1 MVVNRLIALPRWTK
15 RTLVILLDFIL
26 LLQAAWISYSLR
38 IGVFT
43 YWNEPIAKIVLVT
56 VPSALILFAI
66 VGVYKTI
73 FRFADLGVMR
83 VLTRAFFIYGFLM
96 IIVLTIG
103 SLEGVP
109 RTLGILQPLILFLM
123 MIGSRI
129 AVRFV
134 LIDLIGRRAHD
145 GAVRNVLIYGAGQ
158 AGRQIASSLR
168 AEPTMN
174 LVGFV
179 DDDRPMVGQ
188 KLEGKPIFS
197 RDTLGQ
203 TISERGVTDILLA
216 LPSAS
221 RRQRQSIV
229 DSLQQFKIAV
239 QTLPQLSEL
248 AQGHISVNDIRPL
261 EIEDLLG
268 RAPVAPNEGLLTR
281 TIVGKSILVTGA
293 GGSIGSELCRQ
304 IAKLDATTLVL
315 YELNEFSLYKIEAEL
330 TALLATKDAKTP
342 EIVPVLGS
350 VCDAHKIAE
359 VFTQYKIQ
367 TVYHAAA
374 YKHVPLVEANPV
386 EAIRNNVLGTY
397 QIVTEAQKAGAND
410 VILISTDKAVRPTNV
425 MGATKRAAE
434 QLLQCIASDEHDTR
448 FSMVRFGNV
457 LGSSGSVVPL
467 FRQQIEAGGPIT
479 LTHKE
484 ITRYF
489 MTIPE
494 AAGLVLQA
502 AGMAVGGEVFVLDMG
517 RPVKIG
523 ELAKTMVQL
532 SGLTLRD
539 ESNPDGDIAIEEVGL
554 RPGEKLYE
562 ELLIGNSPQ
571 ETAHPRI
578 MMAQEAYANWSF
590 IKPRLEEL
598 KTCRDSQRAIEILS
612 ELVPEFDHQPLGDI
626 PNRANAEKESS
637 E

>member
-374 YKHVPLVEANPV
+374 YKHVPL
-386 EAIRNNVLGTY
+386 
-397 QIVTEAQKAGAND
+397 EAQKAGAND

-502 AGMAVGGEVFVLDMG
+502 AGMAVGAPRRVENVPRFPTRYRNFV
-517 RPVKIG
+517 RIG
-523 ELAKTMVQL
+523 A
-532 SGLTLRD
+532 G
-539 ESNPDGDIAIEEVGL
+539 I
-554 RPGEKLYE
+554 
-562 ELLIGNSPQ
+562 
-571 ETAHPRI
+571 
-578 MMAQEAYANWSF
+578 
-590 IKPRLEEL
+590 
-598 KTCRDSQRAIEILS
+598 
-612 ELVPEFDHQPLGDI
+612 
-626 PNRANAEKESS
+626 
-637 E
+637 